1 MPCPVTSLI
10 FTFSLM
16 LVATYWLSKHVSTVR
31 GNFFPS
37 FSWAFQKVD
46 QYSPSGFLKT
56 PNCLWFFF
64 PKYLVWSWP
73 SFELHLLRNGSVLP
87 LWHPSLPPPVVL
99 LCWWSAGRPGC
110 EMKVAW
116 AAVGHTV
123 PAPFPAATTTLQVP
137 SLVGRVTAGLSTSHP
152 PQLRAPRQS
161 KCSTSMKVLGGD
173 RQPNLSSIQ
182 PSFTNTL

>member
-1 MPCPVTSLI
+1 MESDRRQCFIKSQYTVEKKIHPFKVERLFSPLQKILKEKKLLFKMPCPVTSLI

-46 QYSPSGFLKT
+46 QYSLSGFLKT
-56 PNCLWFFF
+56 PHCLWFFF

-87 LWHPSLPPPVVL
+87 LWHHSLPPLVVL
-99 LCWWSAGRPGC
+99 CADGVL
-110 EMKVAW
+110 
-116 AAVGHTV
+116 
-123 PAPFPAATTTLQVP
+123 
-137 SLVGRVTAGLSTSHP
+137 AGL
-152 PQLRAPRQS
+152 AV
-161 KCSTSMKVLGGD
+161 K
-173 RQPNLSSIQ
+173 
-182 PSFTNTL
+182 

>member
-87 LWHPSLPPPVVL
+87 LWHPSLAPPVVL

-116 AAVGHTV
+116 AAVGPYGASTFPSSNHN
-123 PAPFPAATTTLQVP
+123 PAGA
-137 SLVGRVTAGLSTSHP
+137 
-152 PQLRAPRQS
+152 
-161 KCSTSMKVLGGD
+161 
-173 RQPNLSSIQ
+173 Q
-182 PSFTNTL
+182 PSGQSDGRTQYLSPPSTKGPSAEQMLNLHEGLRGWSPT